1 MHRYWQA
8 FFYYF
13 VHLHFCKQK
22 ELSKQE
28 APLYRNKNLLIIYS
42 ITLIAVLG
50 VASLTPAFPKIIEHF
65 KIDTEEVGWLIAT
78 FTLPGI
84 ILTPLLGM
92 LSDRVG
98 RKIVLIPSLFLFA
111 IAGTSCAFIKS
122 FELLLFIRFLQGIGA
137 ASIGALNITLIGD
150 IFSGKERGQAMGY
163 NASVISIG
171 TATYPAIG
179 GIMATIGWNYPFFLS
194 ILALPVGLFVLFGLK
209 NIEAQKNENF
219 LTYIKNS
226 ITKILKT
233 DVISLYTITF
243 LFFIILYGSILTY
256 IPILLK
262 QRFNSEPYQIG
273 LLLST
278 MSLSM
283 GLSAILFGK
292 ISNKIKPDK
301 ILLAAS
307 ILYVF
312 SLLSIPIIPTLSM
325 LFAPLIIYGFANGLL
340 LPTVQTL
347 LAGKASLNERGLF
360 MSLNGFVLRL
370 AQTIA
375 PLLTGLVFIY
385 GIEWTFWFGIIAAL
399 LVGLFSFKI
408 GN

>member
-307 ILYVF
+307 ILYAF

>member
-1 MHRYWQA
+1 MNKA
-8 FFYYF
+8 
-13 VHLHFCKQK
+13 
-22 ELSKQE
+22 ET
-28 APLYRNKNLLIIYS
+28 PLYRNKNLLIIYA

-65 KIDTEEVGWLIAT
+65 KINIEEVGWLIAT

-111 IAGTSCAFIKS
+111 IAGTSCAFINDFKI
-122 FELLLFIRFLQGIGA
+122 LLFVRFLQGIGA

-150 IFSGKERGQAMGY
+150 IFSGKQRGQAMGY
-163 NASVISIG
+163 NASMISIG

-179 GIMATIGWNYPFFLS
+179 GILATLGWNYPFFLS
-194 ILALPVGLFVLFGLK
+194 ILALPVGLMVLFGLE

-219 LTYIKNS
+219 LSYLKNS
-226 ITKILKT
+226 INKILKI
-233 DVISLYTITF
+233 DVISLYAITF

-262 QRFNSEPYQIG
+262 QKFNSEPYQIG
-273 LLLST
+273 ALLST

-283 GLSAILFGK
+283 GLSAVLFGK
-292 ISNKIKPDK
+292 ISNKFKPGK
-301 ILLAAS
+301 ILLITS
-307 ILYVF
+307 ILYAL
-312 SLLSIPIIPTLSM
+312 SLFCIPIIPSLPL

-340 LPTVQTL
+340 LPTVQTS
-347 LAGKASLNERGLF
+347 LAGKASLKERGLF

-375 PLLTGLVFIY
+375 PLLTGLVLIY

-399 LVGLFSFKI
+399 FVGVFSFKV
-408 GN
+408 NN